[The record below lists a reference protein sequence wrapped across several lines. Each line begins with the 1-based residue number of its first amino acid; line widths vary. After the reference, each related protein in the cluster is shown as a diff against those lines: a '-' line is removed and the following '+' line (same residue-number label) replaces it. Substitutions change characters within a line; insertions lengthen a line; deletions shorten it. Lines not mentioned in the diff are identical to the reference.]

1 MLYYLIQALEKDVA
15 GLNAFRY
22 TTSRT
27 GAAMLT
33 ALFLVFMFGPG
44 LISLLKLKQGRG
56 QPIRADG
63 PQRHLVE
70 KQGTPTMG
78 GSFQSLCLGR
88 SVRDAGLR
96 RNRLL

>member
-15 GLNAFRY
+15 GLNALRY

-44 LISLLKLKQGRG
+44 LISLLKLKQGSIIKAIAG
-56 QPIRADG
+56 KAVKSIADL
-63 PQRHLVE
+63 Q
-70 KQGTPTMG
+70 KIIDSTPLADDVNFETADTAAIATA
-78 GSFQSLCLGR
+78 QQ
-88 SVRDAGLR
+88 
-96 RNRLL
+96 

>member
-15 GLNAFRY
+15 GLNALRY

-44 LISLLKLKQGRG
+44 LISLLKL
-56 QPIRADG
+56 
-63 PQRHLVE
+63 
-70 KQGTPTMG
+70 T
-78 GSFQSLCLGR
+78 
-88 SVRDAGLR
+88 
-96 RNRLL
+96 N

>member
-1 MLYYLIQALEKDVA
+1 MLHFLIEWLGNDIA

-27 GAAMLT
+27 GASLLT

-56 QPIRADG
+56 
-63 PQRHLVE
+63 
-70 KQGTPTMG
+70 
-78 GSFQSLCLGR
+78 
-88 SVRDAGLR
+88 
-96 RNRLL
+96 